1 MTLPPEASR
10 VFASLADSRVRRMR
24 EVATGVW
31 HWKAAHPEWK
41 PGQTWDRMVSSYAV
55 DTGEDVLL
63 FDPVDVPAELR
74 ERATAVVLTCP
85 WHRRDAPQL
94 GLPIHVPPPDAH
106 DPEPV
111 RGEVFRGGDT
121 LPFGVR
127 ALEAFEP
134 NDLVLYVE
142 RRRAVVVGDTLVDR
156 GNGLQVHPDWP
167 GPGITAEEVIQRL
180 RPLLDLPVDVVLPTH
195 ADPADRSALGR
206 ALSV

>member
-1 MTLPPEASR
+1 
-10 VFASLADSRVRRMR
+10 MR

-41 PGQTWDRMVSSYAV
+41 PGQTWDQMVSCYAV

-63 FDPVDVPAELR
+63 FDPVGVPAELR

-94 GLPIHVPPPDAH
+94 GLPIYVPPPDAH
-106 DPEPV
+106 DPDPV
-111 RGEVFRGGDT
+111 RGQVFRGGDT

-127 ALEAFEP
+127 AFEAFEP
-134 NDLVLYVE
+134 IDLVLYVE
-142 RRRAVVVGDTLVDR
+142 SRRAVVVGDTLIDR
-156 GNGLQVHPDWP
+156 GDGLQVHPDWP
-167 GPGITAEEVIQRL
+167 GPGIAADAVVRRL
-180 RPLLDLPVDVVLPTH
+180 QPLLALPVDIVLPTH
-195 ADPADRSALGR
+195 ADPTDRAALER

>member
-1 MTLPPEASR
+1 
-10 VFASLADSRVRRMR
+10 MR

-41 PGQTWDRMVSSYAV
+41 QGQEGDRMVSSYAV
-55 DTGEDVLL
+55 DTGAAVLL
-63 FDPVDVPAELR
+63 LDPLAVPAELR

-94 GLPIHVPPPDAH
+94 GLPIHVPPPDPP
-106 DPEPV
+106 DPDPV
-111 RGEVFRGGDT
+111 RGDVFRGGDT

-127 ALEAFEP
+127 AFEAFEP

-142 RRRAVVVGDTLVDR
+142 SARAVVVGDTLIDR
-156 GNGLQVHPDWP
+156 GNGLEVNPDWP
-167 GPGITAEEVIQRL
+167 VEAVTAEDVIQRL
-180 RPLLDLPVDVVLPTH
+180 RPLLDLPLDLVLPTH
-195 ADPADRSALGR
+195 ADPADRAALER

>member
-1 MTLPPEASR
+1 
-10 VFASLADSRVRRMR
+10 MR

-31 HWKAAHPEWK
+31 HWQAEHPEWQ
-41 PGQTWDRMVSSYAV
+41 PGQTWNRTVSAYAV

-63 FDPVDVPAELR
+63 FDPLEVPAELR

-94 GLPIHVPPPDAH
+94 GLPIYVPPPDPP
-106 DPEPV
+106 DPDPV

-121 LPFGVR
+121 LPVGVR
-127 ALEAFEP
+127 AFEGFEP

-142 RRRAVVVGDTLVDR
+142 RRRAVVVGDTLIDR
-156 GNGLQVHPDWP
+156 GDGLHVHPDWP
-167 GPGITAEEVIQRL
+167 VQAVSVEDVVQRL

-195 ADPADRSALGR
+195 AEPADRAALER
-206 ALSV
+206 ALTL

>member
-1 MTLPPEASR
+1 MH
-10 VFASLADSRVRRMR
+10 

-31 HWKAAHPEWK
+31 HWRAAHPEWK

-55 DTGEDVLL
+55 DTGESVLL
-63 FDPVDVPAELR
+63 FDPVDVPAELV

-85 WHRRDAPQL
+85 WHRRDAAQL
-94 GLPIHVPPPDAH
+94 GLPIYVPPPDAP
-106 DPEPV
+106 DSDPV

-127 ALEAFEP
+127 AFEAFEP

-142 RRRAVVVGDTLVDR
+142 SRRAVVVGDTLIDR
-156 GNGLQVHPDWP
+156 GNGLVVHPDWP
-167 GPGITAEEVIQRL
+167 GPGVTVEEVIQRL

-195 ADPADRSALGR
+195 ADPADRAALER
-206 ALSV
+206 ALSL